1 MKSEQPIQTRIIEW
15 NHGDPPLA
23 QGDLVCAI
31 GNFDGVHKGHQ
42 VVIAAA
48 RTRAN
53 LAGLP
58 LAVVT
63 FSPHPRQYFCPTDSP
78 FLLQT
83 KSSKN
88 ACLAALGV
96 EIIIHIHFDKTLQEL
111 SPEAFVEDVL
121 IKAFSVTH
129 LFAGSDFAF
138 GKSRAGSMESLAQM
152 GKDVGVA
159 VHPISILTDTA
170 QMAVSSSRIRA
181 ALQAGQID
189 LAADMLGRQPSVS
202 GPSIMGDQR
211 GRLLDF
217 PTANL
222 ELGGC
227 LEPAFGV
234 YAVTAELEYANRPRQ
249 LLSGVTNIGRRPTV
263 NDRGV
268 LAETHLFNFNKEIY
282 GCELTIH
289 LQAFLRPELKFDG
302 LDALRGQI
310 ARDVEH
316 ARQVLK

>member
-1 MKSEQPIQTRIIEW
+1 MKSGQPVQTQIFDW
-15 NHGDPPLA
+15 THGDPPLA
-23 QGDLVCAI
+23 QHGLVCAI

-48 RTRAN
+48 RTLAN
-53 LAGLP
+53 IEGLP

-63 FSPHPRQYFCPTDSP
+63 FSPHPRQYFRPSDAP

-83 KSSKN
+83 KTSKN
-88 ACLAALGV
+88 SCLVALGV
-96 EIIIHIHFDKTLQEL
+96 EVIIHIHFNKRLQEL

-152 GKDVGVA
+152 GKGFGLE
-159 VHPISILTDTA
+159 VHPIEIFTDTA

-181 ALQAGQID
+181 ALQAGQIG

-202 GPSIMGDQR
+202 GPIIMGDQR

-234 YAVTAELEYANRPRQ
+234 YAVTAELELADGQ
-249 LLSGVTNIGRRPTV
+249 CQFLTGVTNIGRRPTV

-282 GCELTIH
+282 GCQMTIN
-289 LQAFLRPELKFDG
+289 LQVFLRPEKKFDC
-302 LDALRGQI
+302 LDALRDQI
-310 ARDVEH
+310 AKDVEH
-316 ARQVLK
+316 ARQILK

>member
-1 MKSEQPIQTRIIEW
+1 MTSEQPIQTQIIEW
-15 NHGDPPLA
+15 IHGNPPLA
-23 QGDLVCAI
+23 RGELVCAI

-42 VVIAAA
+42 KVIAAA

-53 LAGLP
+53 YTGLP

-63 FSPHPRQYFCPTDSP
+63 FSPHPRQYFCPTDAP

-83 KSSKN
+83 KTSKN

-96 EIIIHIHFDKTLQEL
+96 EIIIHIHFNKKLQEL

-121 IKAFSVTH
+121 IKAFSITH

-138 GKSRAGSMESLAQM
+138 GKSRAGSMESLADM
-152 GKDVGVA
+152 GKGFGLA
-159 VHPISILTDTA
+159 VYPIAIFTDTE
-170 QMAVSSSRIRA
+170 QMVVSSSRIRA

-189 LAADMLGRQPSVS
+189 LAADMLGRQPYVS
-202 GPSIMGDQR
+202 GPVIIGDQR

-222 ELGGC
+222 ELDGC

-234 YAVTAELEYANRPRQ
+234 YAVTAELDWANGQRQ
-249 LLSGVTNIGRRPTV
+249 FLTGVTNIGRRPTV

-268 LAETHLFNFNKEIY
+268 LVETHLFDFDKEIY
-282 GCELTIH
+282 GCQMTIH
-289 LQAFLRPELKFDG
+289 LQAFLRPEQKFDG
-302 LDALRGQI
+302 LDALREQI
-310 ARDVEH
+310 AKDVKH
-316 ARQVLK
+316 ARQILK

>member
-1 MKSEQPIQTRIIEW
+1 MKSEQPIQTQIIEW
-15 NHGDPPLA
+15 LHGNPPLG
-23 QGDLVCAI
+23 QGNLVCAI

-48 RTRAN
+48 RARAN

-63 FSPHPRQYFCPTDSP
+63 FSPHPRQYFCPTDAP

-96 EIIIHIHFDKTLQEL
+96 DIIIHIHFNKTLQEL

-121 IKAFSVTH
+121 IKAFSIRH
-129 LFAGSDFAF
+129 FFAGRDFAF

-152 GKDVGVA
+152 GKGFGLA
-159 VHPISILTDTA
+159 VYPIAIFTDTEH
-170 QMAVSSSRIRA
+170 MVVSSSRIRA
-181 ALQAGQID
+181 ALKAGRVG
-189 LAADMLGRQPSVS
+189 LAAEMLGRQPSVS
-202 GPSIMGDQR
+202 GLIIMGDQR

-234 YAVTAELEYANRPRQ
+234 YAVTAELECADGARQ
-249 LLSGVTNIGRRPTV
+249 LLTGVTNIGRRPTV

-268 LAETHLFNFNKEIY
+268 LVETHLFNFHKEIY
-282 GCELTIH
+282 GCQLTIH
-289 LQAFLRPELKFDG
+289 LQAFLRPEQTFNG
-302 LDALRGQI
+302 LDALRDQI
-310 ARDVEH
+310 AKDVEY

>member
-1 MKSEQPIQTRIIEW
+1 MKSEQPIQTQIIEW
-15 NHGDPPLA
+15 SHGNPPLA

-42 VVIAAA
+42 LVIAAA

-63 FSPHPRQYFCPTDSP
+63 FSPHPRQYFCPTDAP

-96 EIIIHIHFDKTLQEL
+96 EIIIHIHFNKTLQEL

-129 LFAGSDFAF
+129 LFAGSDFGF

-152 GKDVGVA
+152 GEGFGLA
-159 VHPISILTDTA
+159 VYPIAIITDTEK
-170 QMAVSSSRIRA
+170 MAVSSSRIRA

-202 GPSIMGDQR
+202 GPIIMGDQR

-234 YAVTAELEYANRPRQ
+234 YAVTAELEYANRPCQ

-268 LAETHLFNFNKEIY
+268 LAETHLFNFHKEIY
-282 GCELTIH
+282 GCQLTIH

-310 ARDVEH
+310 AKDVEH
-316 ARQVLK
+316 ARHVLK